1 MNFNLIIN
9 KMNLKRIITNIAL
22 IAAFLLSF
30 APLAAQT
37 TAVSG
42 VVMEPDGTTPMI
54 GVNVLQ
60 KGSTRGTIT
69 DVNGKF
75 NIRVTG
81 SNAVLIF
88 RSVGYTTQ
96 EVAVGGRKLLKVV
109 MQESTVALQGV
120 VVTALGITRQEKS
133 LGYAVSKV
141 DNTALTNTVSGNW
154 MNAMTGKVPG
164 LNFDNASTGPVSS
177 MRVTLRGDHSFN
189 YGKNGALFVIDGVP
203 LVSGTTT
210 SGSGSNYANGDAPV
224 DFGNGAADINP
235 EDVESVTVLKGAAAT
250 ALYGSLA
257 GNGAILITTKAGR
270 KDKGI
275 GVTVNSSYT
284 FEKAGYFPDFQ
295 KTYGSGSDL
304 GINEFCFWP
313 LDATEAPDGVAVS
326 RNISRY
332 AFGEKFDASKLRY
345 QYASKD
351 WDNNTYTKLPW
362 TYADDWYTG
371 LFRTGSTWNNSVT
384 VSGGNGK
391 GTSGRFSITD
401 TRNNWILPNTG
412 YQSDAVSLAFDS
424 QLNDRIKL
432 STRVNY
438 IHKGS
443 DNLPVSG
450 YDESSPMYALVW
462 GYNNNSINEWKKEY
476 FNGRFTAENYNS
488 ADGLHGKS
496 LVFPSDETY
505 NPYRTLYEELNK
517 LDKNRV
523 YGNVQL
529 NFTITKDLNL
539 NLRSA
544 LDMTDEWRTQQKP
557 FYTVDHVQGF
567 YREQSMRTYEYNS
580 DFLLRYTH
588 NDWFDKRLGFSAA
601 IGGNNMQYKY
611 FRNQVTLDKLDN
623 EGVYNITN
631 VPSGSQPSPYNYRSK
646 KIINSLYAFASL
658 SWVDT
663 YYLDI
668 TGRNDWSSALSKDNR
683 SYFYPSVSGSV
694 LLSKL
699 LNFEKN
705 LSWFDFLKLRLS
717 WANVGNDTDPFSL
730 DRYYSATSYP
740 GGYSIPG
747 TVPDPNIKPEN
758 IETWETGLQ
767 GNMLNNRISF
777 DFTLY
782 HSATTDQIV
791 SVDMDQ
797 ITGATAYTINA
808 GKIVNK
814 GIELSA
820 SVTPV
825 KTRNLNWT
833 LDLNWSKNWNKLVNI
848 QDGWDPAQPFQTD
861 MGTTIGSRVF
871 IYSYLGH
878 EMNQIYGRGYQRAPE
893 GSFYTDENGNKV
905 DCSGMKLVNAQG
917 YPILDTNPTR
927 HIGKVNPDWRGGFT
941 SRLTYKNFALTL
953 VFTGQYGGHCYS
965 VTNFSLSYQ
974 GKLKNS
980 LKGRNDGI
988 VVDGVQAVTTDGST
1002 TYSKNTTITPNIET
1016 YYNSYVWNR
1025 NNVEENTFNTS
1036 YLKLKELRFD
1046 YHVPN
1051 SWCAKTKILQSADLG
1066 FFATNLFCLT
1076 SFPQYD
1082 PDTGMVDGSNIHR
1095 GIEAMTYPMTRSYGF
1110 NVKLSF

>member
-1 MNFNLIIN
+1 MKI
-9 KMNLKRIITNIAL
+9 KQIAKVL
-22 IAAFLLSF
+22 VLASAFLLGL
-30 APLAAQT
+30 APLKAQQT
-37 TAVSG
+37 T
-42 VVMEPDGTTPMI
+42 VVTGTVYEQDGKTGMI
-54 GVNVLQ
+54 GANVLQ
-60 KGSTRGTIT
+60 KGLQKGTIT
-69 DVNGKF
+69 DINGKYS
-75 NIRVTG
+75 IKVSG
-81 SNAVLIF
+81 SNPVLVF
-88 RSVGYTTQ
+88 RSVGYNTQ
-96 EVAVGGRKLLKVV
+96 EIPVNGKHIVNVT
-109 MQESTVALQGV
+109 MSESSVALQGV

-133 LGYAVSKV
+133 LGYSVSKV
-141 DNTALTNTVSGNW
+141 DNTTLTNTVSGNW
-154 MNAMTGKVPG
+154 MNAMSGKVPG

-177 MRVTLRGDHSFN
+177 LRVTLRGDHSFN

-235 EDVESVTVLKGAAAT
+235 EDVESVTVLKGSAAT

-257 GNGAILITTKAGR
+257 GNGAVLITTKSGR

-275 GVTVNSSYT
+275 GVTVNSSLT
-284 FEKAGYFPDFQ
+284 FEQASYFPDFQ
-295 KTYGSGSDL
+295 KEYGAGSDM
-304 GINEFCFWP
+304 GVNPFCFWP

-332 AFGEKFDASKLRY
+332 AFGEKFDSSKMRY
-345 QYASKD
+345 QYASKN
-351 WDNNTYTKLPW
+351 WDTNTYTMLPW
-362 TYADDWYTG
+362 TYKDDWYTG
-371 LFRTGSTWNNSVT
+371 LFRTGTTWNNSVS

-391 GTSGRFSITD
+391 GTSARFSITD
-401 TRNNWILPNTG
+401 TRNDWILPNTG
-412 YQSDAVSLAFDS
+412 YQSDAVSLAVDTE
-424 QLNDRIKL
+424 LNQYIKL

-450 YDESSPMYALVW
+450 YDESSPVYSLVW
-462 GYNNNSINEWKKEY
+462 GYNNNSIKDWKNEY
-476 FNGRFTAENYNS
+476 FNGRFNAENYNS
-488 ADGLHGKS
+488 AEGLHGKS
-496 LVFPSDETY
+496 LVFPSDESY

-523 YGNVQL
+523 FGNVQL
-529 NFTITKDLNL
+529 NFKISKDWNF

-544 LDMTDEWRTQQKP
+544 MDMTDEWRTQQKP
-557 FYTVDHVQGF
+557 FLTVDHVQGF

-588 NDWFDKRLGFSAA
+588 NDWFDKRFGFSAA
-601 IGGNNMQYKY
+601 FGGNNMQYKY
-611 FRNQVTLDKLDN
+611 FRNQVTLSQLDN

-631 VPSGSQPSPYNYRSK
+631 LPSGSQPDVYNYRSK
-646 KIINSLYAFASL
+646 KIINSLYGFASM
-658 SWVDT
+658 SWDDA
-663 YYLDI
+663 YFLDI
-668 TGRNDWSSALSKDNR
+668 TARNDWSSTLGRNNW

-694 LLSKL
+694 LLSKV
-699 LNFEKN
+699 LNLEKN
-705 LSWFDFLKLRLS
+705 APWIDFLKLRLS

-730 DRYYSATSYP
+730 DRYYSSSGYP
-740 GGYSIPG
+740 GGYTVPG
-747 TVPDPNIKPEN
+747 TVTDPAIKPEN
-758 IETWETGLQ
+758 ISTWEAGLE
-767 GNMLNNRISF
+767 GKFLKNRISF
-777 DFTLY
+777 DLTLY
-782 HSATTDQIV
+782 DSSTTDQIV

-797 ITGATAYTINA
+797 ITGATGYTINA

-814 GIELSA
+814 GIEIAA
-820 SVTPV
+820 SFNPV
-825 KTRNLNWT
+825 RTRNFNWNF
-833 LDLNWSKNWNKLVNI
+833 DLNWSKNWNKLVDI
-848 QDGWDPAQPFQTD
+848 QDGWDPTEPFQTD

-893 GSFYTDENGNKV
+893 GSYYTDENGNKI

-927 HIGKVNPDWRGGFT
+927 KIGNVNPRWRAGLT
-941 SRLTYKNFALTL
+941 NRITYKNVSLSM

-980 LKGRNDGI
+980 VKGRYDGL
-988 VVDGVQAVTTDGST
+988 VVDGVQASTSDGQT
-1002 TYSKNTTITPNIET
+1002 TYTKNTTITPNIET

-1036 YLKLKELRFD
+1036 FLKLKEVRFD
-1046 YHVPN
+1046 YHIPTQ
-1051 SWCAKTKILQSADLG
+1051 WCAKTKFLQGADLG
-1066 FFATNLFCLT
+1066 FFATNVFCLT

-1095 GIEAMTYPMTRSYGF
+1095 GIEAMAYPMTRSYGF